1 MAISQVSKG
10 VYLVS
15 PDAMK
20 SYKDTYAYQIS
31 QIFTKQRAENYEMAK
46 AQADREMKSTIGQ
59 YELEMKQY
67 QSKVE
72 SLAKRRDEL
81 EQMKLDVAAGRLKA
95 TDAANIAAL
104 REATDRQRLQLDYEK
119 AKADTMALSGGST
132 SQSSGKSSGTTA
144 GRGGGGGGGA
154 GGGLRLTPAEE
165 AEVGTASATGSSTAE
180 KATALKSARQ
190 AGKLPST
197 EQADTD
203 NQNKALVDSMTAQR
217 TSSAVDADQARA
229 DVIDELNASGHG
241 DITDSYF
248 ILTSTPE
255 EAGGA
260 GGGSSSSSRQ
270 SSSRREGATQV
281 TKRPTLGA
289 MPGVPAVAAP
299 ATASADE
306 VNAAIQLQI
315 EALKDPTAPTLSL
328 PDYITRVRDINAGR
342 FGPTNAFP
350 SYRQRNVMQGIYNM
364 KPEEQQA
371 LIAQYRAQGASQP
384 AAVATP
390 TVAAPA
396 MEAPSP
402 VRVAQLPAGVSAGI
416 ANMPST
422 PATQPTPVPRPT
434 YTPPPASAEEIVYT
448 PPTRGANYEPDIG
461 TRPESEAP
469 DNVPYALTPDDEA
482 MLRAADATESAVAA
496 NARRQQVANRRA
508 ELEAVLGR
516 RAQDTE
522 LIDSMMS
529 QGFSSS
535 SVPTAD
541 LVAPGVRPSVPRP
554 VYVPTQTSAPIPSMA
569 ARIAGAPPASMGAR
583 PEGVLPPSIPV
594 AGPSAADAAPRSP
607 VFGTPESRAMMQT
620 MNETP
625 GMITGGT
632 NLAINKA
639 QRAAAESKAAA
650 DVKAARGAGIL
661 KGPATPETQ
670 WMDQRMTAALTLA
683 KQPDRLSRV
692 VASKVGKEATAYYTA
707 DKAKGFSVQ
716 HTVTTLKSAYQADPE
731 ARNRAVEIVLATAI
745 ANHDA
750 TNP

>member
-10 VYLVS
+10 VFLVS

-20 SYKDTYAYQIS
+20 NYKDTYAYQIS

-46 AQADREMKSTIGQ
+46 AQAEMEMKTTVGK
-59 YELEMKQY
+59 YESDMKQY

-104 REATDRQRLQLDYEK
+104 RESTDRQRLAADFAK
-119 AKADTMALSGGST
+119 AAADTMALSGGGGS
-132 SQSSGKSSGTTA
+132 KSKGGSAGTTA
-144 GRGGGGGGGA
+144 GRGGIGGTGA
-154 GGGLRLTPAEE
+154 GGLRLSPAEE
-165 AEVGTASATGSSTAE
+165 AEVGTAASTGASTAE
-180 KATALKSARQ
+180 KATAIKAARQ

-197 EQADTD
+197 EQKDTD
-203 NQNKALVDSMTAQR
+203 IQNKALVDSMVAQR
-217 TSSAVDADQARA
+217 TSSAKDAEHALA
-229 DVIDELNASGHG
+229 EVVDELNASGHG
-241 DITDSYF
+241 DITDS
-248 ILTSTPE
+248 LANLDKAETA
-255 EAGGA
+255 AGS
-260 GGGSSSSSRQ
+260 GGGSSSSWRE
-270 SSSRREGATQV
+270 SSSWRAGAAQV
-281 TKRPTLGA
+281 KKRPDLGPLPKA
-289 MPGVPAVAAP
+289 PVVAPP

-306 VNAAIQLQI
+306 INAAIQMQI
-315 EALKDPTAPTLSL
+315 DALKDPTAPTLSL
-328 PDYITRVRDINAGR
+328 PDYITRVRDVNAGR

-384 AAVATP
+384 AAAVAAP
-390 TVAAPA
+390 TVAGPA

-402 VRVAQLPAGVSAGI
+402 VRVAQLPAGVSAGT

-434 YTPPPASAEEIVYT
+434 YTPPPVSAEEIVYT
-448 PPTRGANYEPDIG
+448 PPVRGTNYEPDIG

-469 DNVPYALTPDDEA
+469 GNVPVEDPATAAAAQEA
-482 MLRAADATESAVAA
+482 RANIDAREA

-508 ELEAVLGR
+508 ELEAVLGKR
-516 RAQDTE
+516 VQDQD
-522 LIDSMMS
+522 LIDSLLS
-529 QGFSSS
+529 QGFNTP

-554 VYVPTQTSAPIPSMA
+554 VYVPTQTAGVIPSMA

-594 AGPSAADAAPRSP
+594 TGPSAANAAPRSP
-607 VFGTPESRAMMQT
+607 VFGTPESRALLQQQ
-620 MNETP
+620 NQTP

-639 QRAAAESKAAA
+639 QTAAAESKAAA
-650 DVKAARGAGIL
+650 DVKAARGAGL
-661 KGPATPETQ
+661 NKAPATPETQ